1 MNKLLKLAILLKRS
15 GFHKESSDAIGLSSV
30 EHPDWKDEW
39 EEPKDYSPEDIAPNG
54 LMSSDEG
61 SAEKKMNDILSG
73 LGITVI
79 TGESGRPLGSG
90 AHGTVYRCIYRG
102 KPCVVKLQYYPAY
115 ETMEY
120 GQDVPRF
127 NKLMGMWDSVP
138 EFVRKHIP
146 HVYLAEEGSF
156 ALKTYGYK
164 LYQSE
169 HTLGT
174 RDIERFRVGDLD
186 FPFKYQIIV
195 MEELKKLPRKLQYS
209 IEGSGKF
216 DEKETGWIWEEEL
229 DNFYPKIWSELV
241 KHNII
246 PPSRGEL
253 SKIIES
259 VSNTDIGK
267 RYYIEPIS
275 IRIKGLIINKIQER
289 FSSLNQENIDLY
301 NKLASIIDDFSASI
315 FTSIPRWN
323 GNGQGQNYIPKD
335 VEPFWNA
342 IRWLRENGMDAGD
355 IKGDNIMVD
364 SSGVLK
370 IADLG
375 CL

>member
-1 MNKLLKLAILLKRS
+1 MNKITKLASILRKYSLYR
-15 GFHKESSDAIGLSSV
+15 EASDVLSLQSAQ
-30 EHPDWKDEW
+30 HPDWKDEW
-39 EEPKDYSPEDIAPNG
+39 EEPKDYHIEDIAPNG
-54 LMSSDEG
+54 LMSSDET

-146 HVYLAEEGSF
+146 LVYLAEEGSF
-156 ALKTYGYK
+156 ILKTYGYK

-174 RDIERFRVGDLD
+174 RDIERFRAGDLD

-195 MEELKKLPRKLQYS
+195 MEELMKLPRKLETS
-209 IEGSGKF
+209 ISGSSKAIS
-216 DEKETGWIWEEEL
+216 ETDIAWIWAEEM
-229 DNFYPKIWSELV
+229 DNLYPKIWSEFQ
-241 KHNII
+241 KYNTE
-246 PPSRGEL
+246 PPSRGEMSNVIKYFEDYDYTIDRSRIVNFLNNLMLDKIDLNASLSQKDAADL
-253 SKIIES
+253 SKS
-259 VSNTDIGK
+259 VT
-267 RYYIEPIS
+267 
-275 IRIKGLIINKIQER
+275 
-289 FSSLNQENIDLY
+289 
-301 NKLASIIDDFSASI
+301 SIISDFSVSI
-315 FTSIPRWN
+315 FTAIPRWN
-323 GNGQGQNYIPKD
+323 GNEQSENYIPKD
-335 VEPFWNA
+335 VEEFWSA
-342 IRWLRENGMDAGD
+342 IKWLRENGMDAGD